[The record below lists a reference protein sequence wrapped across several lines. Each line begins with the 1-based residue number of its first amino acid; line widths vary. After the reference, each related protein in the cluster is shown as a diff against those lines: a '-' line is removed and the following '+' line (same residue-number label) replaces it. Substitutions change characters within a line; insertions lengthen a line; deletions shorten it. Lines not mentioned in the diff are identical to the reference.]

1 MRRLP
6 ILTGILVA
14 ALALALAAGPA
25 AAQTL
30 KVGMVT
36 DMGGVDDKSF
46 NQGSWEGIV
55 RAIRELGIHGR
66 YLESQQQSDYARN
79 ILEFIDQDYDL
90 IVTVGFLLGDATL
103 HYAKQFP
110 DQKFAIVDYSY
121 DPPVENIR
129 DILFATDEAAFLAG
143 YLAAGMTQTG
153 VVGTFG
159 GIALPTVTI
168 FMDGFEAGVK
178 YYNQVK
184 GTNVQVLGWNAKTEQ
199 GLFAGNFESTDD
211 GRRLAEALMDE
222 GADIIMP
229 VAGPVG
235 LGAAAAAQ
243 ERGAMIIGVD
253 SDWYLTAPEFGDVIL
268 TSVVKKMDQ
277 AVFDVIQS
285 VADGTFTGG
294 LYWGTLAM
302 GAVDIAPFHE
312 FEDDVPDWLKE
323 ELEQVRQGIISGE
336 IDIDAILYS

>member
-1 MRRLP
+1 AGIESLGGGRSPCVTQQGGFNVRRLP

-46 NQGSWEGIV
+46 NQGSWEGLV

-153 VVGTFG
+153 RQPDRKSTR
-159 GIALPTVTI
+159 LNSSH
-168 FMDGFEAGVK
+168 VK
-178 YYNQVK
+178 ISY
-184 GTNVQVLGWNAKTEQ
+184 
-199 GLFAGNFESTDD
+199 
-211 GRRLAEALMDE
+211 
-222 GADIIMP
+222 
-229 VAGPVG
+229 
-235 LGAAAAAQ
+235 
-243 ERGAMIIGVD
+243 
-253 SDWYLTAPEFGDVIL
+253 
-268 TSVVKKMDQ
+268 
-277 AVFDVIQS
+277 AVFC
-285 VADGTFTGG
+285 
-294 LYWGTLAM
+294 
-302 GAVDIAPFHE
+302 
-312 FEDDVPDWLKE
+312 LKKKKRNE
-323 ELEQVRQGIISGE
+323 YG
-336 IDIDAILYS
+336 